1 MFQVEIIQMLCTPH
15 INGRLQIQLLRNA
28 SKKSL
33 SESPLWDIQSN
44 GGLEQASASTL
55 EGSTTRKCVWSETE
69 TIETAIG
76 YMKPMAVT
84 HPPLPGR
91 IQTAAQHAKLNVF
104 TL

>member
-1 MFQVEIIQMLCTPH
+1 MLCTPH
-15 INGRLQIQLLRNA
+15 TYGSLQIQLLRNA

-33 SESPLWDIQSN
+33 SESPLCEMHSS

-55 EGSTTRKCVWSETE
+55 EGSTTRKCVWAGTE
-69 TIETAIG
+69 TVETAMES
-76 YMKPMAVT
+76 MKPMAVT

-104 TL
+104 IF

>member
-1 MFQVEIIQMLCTPH
+1 MLCTPDTFE
-15 INGRLQIQLLRNA
+15 RLQIQLLRNA

-33 SESPLWDIQSN
+33 SESPLCEMHSS

-55 EGSTTRKCVWSETE
+55 EGSTTRKCVWAETE

-76 YMKPMAVT
+76 YMKPMAAVT

-91 IQTAAQHAKLNVF
+91 IQTAAQHTKLNVF
-104 TL
+104 TF

>member
-1 MFQVEIIQMLCTPH
+1 MLCTPH

-33 SESPLWDIQSN
+33 SESPLCDMHSS

-55 EGSTTRKCVWSETE
+55 EGSTTRKCIWAETE

-104 TL
+104 IY

>member
-1 MFQVEIIQMLCTPH
+1 MLCTPH
-15 INGRLQIQLLRNA
+15 TFEKLQIQLLRNA

-33 SESPLWDIQSN
+33 SESPLCEMHSS

-55 EGSTTRKCVWSETE
+55 EGSTTRKCVWAGTE
-69 TIETAIG
+69 TIETAMG
-76 YMKPMAVT
+76 YMKPVAVS

-104 TL
+104 IL

>member
-1 MFQVEIIQMLCTPH
+1 MLCTPH
-15 INGRLQIQLLRNA
+15 TFGRLQIQLLRNA

-33 SESPLWDIQSN
+33 SESPLCEMHSS

-55 EGSTTRKCVWSETE
+55 EGSTTRKCVCAGTE

-104 TL
+104 IF